1 MTELE
6 DTKKMFTIYVS
17 KELYDEL
24 TEAMKREHR
33 SRNQQVIHWIRLG
46 KSLDANPDMKMA
58 LQLKEQLQ

>member
-58 LQLKEQLQ
+58 LQLKEQLR